1 MNLLIDIGNTNLR
14 WTPHGAGTEWSV
26 RIARHSGAIPLD
38 LLATWESFQPP
49 ERVIVSH
56 VGGPTVADALGRVT
70 RALWKIEPEYVRVA
84 PVAAGVRIA
93 YESPERFGVDR
104 WLALIAAHAERR
116 RATLILDAGSAAT
129 FDLLLADGRHL
140 GGLILPGV
148 EMMRTSLLMGTH
160 IPRVEYE
167 PTDVDWATDTTTA
180 VAAGSLGAIAA
191 LATRL
196 HDRLA
201 EAAGESPRFIL
212 AGGDAE
218 RLRPYLDRPCETVPD
233 LVLRGLAVLTEMLE
247 IEQMQ

>member
-14 WTPHGAGTEWSV
+14 WTLHGAGTEWSV

-38 LLATWESFQPP
+38 LLAAWEQIQPP

-56 VGGPTVADALGRVT
+56 VGGPTVVEALERVT
-70 RALWKIEPEYVRVA
+70 RALWRIEPEYVRVA

-93 YESPERFGVDR
+93 YAHPERFGVDR
-104 WLALIAAHAERR
+104 WLALIAAHAECR
-116 RATLILDAGSAAT
+116 RATLILDSGSAAT

-180 VAAGSLGAIAA
+180 VAAGSLGAISA

-201 EAAGESPRFIL
+201 EIAGAPPRFVL
-212 AGGDAE
+212 TGGDAE
-218 RLRPYLDRPCETVPD
+218 RLLPYLDRPSETIPD
-233 LVLRGLAVLTEMLE
+233 LVLRGLVALTNGAKSL
-247 IEQMQ
+247 

>member
-14 WTPHGAGTEWSV
+14 WTPYGAGAEWSV

-38 LLATWESFQPP
+38 LLAAWEGIRPP
-49 ERVIVSH
+49 SRVIISH
-56 VGGPTVADALGRVT
+56 VGGPAVAEALRRVT
-70 RALWKIEPEYVRVA
+70 RALWRVEPEYVRVA
-84 PVAAGVRIA
+84 SVAAGVRIA
-93 YESPERFGVDR
+93 YENPERFGVDR

-116 RATLILDAGSAAT
+116 QTTLILDAGSAAT

-140 GGLILPGV
+140 GGLILPGI

-180 VAAGSLGAIAA
+180 VAAGSLGAISA

-196 HDRLA
+196 YDRLA

-212 AGGDAE
+212 TGGDAE
-218 RLRPYLDRPCETVPD
+218 RLRPYLDRPSETIPD
-233 LVLRGLAVLTEMLE
+233 LVLRGLVALNAEAEST
-247 IEQMQ
+247 